1 MASQFGTKLVGIDI
15 FNQNFLFSRD
25 RSTLT
30 LFSRKLTRLR
40 SFPLVHVVNGRIVF
54 NKRKF
59 DYKQVKYPSE
69 KNFSEPTSSHFGII
83 YTKVTSSCNFR
94 FVAVFHTPGKTHLLT
109 LSHE

>member
-1 MASQFGTKLVGIDI
+1 MASQFGTKLVGVDI

-40 SFPLVHVVNGRIVF
+40 SFPLVVNGRIVF

-59 DYKQVKYPSE
+59 DYKQVKYPSAN
-69 KNFSEPTSSHFGII
+69 NFSEPTSSHLGII
-83 YTKVTSSCNFR
+83 YTKVTSPCNFR
-94 FVAVFHTPGKTHLLT
+94 FAAVFHTPEKTHLLT

>member
-1 MASQFGTKLVGIDI
+1 MASQFGTKLVGVDI

-40 SFPLVHVVNGRIVF
+40 NFPLVHVVNGRIVF

-59 DYKQVKYPSE
+59 DYKQVKYPSAKHVTPYLIIQNGGTIFDRKE
-69 KNFSEPTSSHFGII
+69 QISSPSEIFLT
-83 YTKVTSSCNFR
+83 
-94 FVAVFHTPGKTHLLT
+94 T
-109 LSHE
+109 LSGIEE